1 MVRANKS
8 MLPGATKTKKSTSSI
23 FLQVLNKTDA
33 FSEKVGIPSAVIKKH
48 MDYDRDILKDWE
60 GDKNSFKEFTKKNYG
75 TSPIGK
81 YIKSWTKMNPDK
93 AKVFIKDP
101 YNYKRD

>member
-8 MLPGATKTKKSTSSI
+8 MLPGATKTKKSTSNL
-23 FLQVLNKTDA
+23 FLQVLNKSDA
-33 FSEKVGIPSAVIKKH
+33 FSENVGIPSAVLRKH
-48 MDYDRDILKDWE
+48 TDYQMKANDNWK
-60 GDKNSFKEFTKKNYG
+60 GDHGSFKEHQSKNYG

-101 YNYKRD
+101 YNYKKD

>member
-1 MVRANKS
+1 MVTAKKS
-8 MLPGATKTKKSTSSI
+8 MLPGAVKTSKGISNLTS
-23 FLQVLNKTDA
+23 QVLNKSDA
-33 FSEKVGIPSAVIKKH
+33 FSENVGIPSTVLRQHTEYRRKSNDSWK
-48 MDYDRDILKDWE
+48 
-60 GDKNSFKEFTKKNYG
+60 GDHGSWKEHIRKNKA

-101 YNYKRD
+101 YNYKKD